1 MALHINLHRLKREPI
16 RLEGE
21 LPIEELALGSFE
33 DECIQAQHPL
43 GYDLTAQWFGGA
55 ILIQGRLSL
64 RLDCT
69 CVRCLKP
76 LVHQLE
82 LADWTCHLPAEGED
96 AFQVEN
102 DCVDL
107 TPYLREHI
115 LLAFP
120 RHPLCDS
127 GCRGL
132 SWPSS
137 RSLPAGGG
145 PPSAE
150 PDVSVWDELDKL
162 NL

>member
-1 MALHINLHRLKREPI
+1 MALHVNLHRLKREPI
-16 RLEGE
+16 RLEGG
-21 LPIEELALGSFE
+21 LPIEELDLGSFQ

-43 GYDLTAQWFGGA
+43 AYDLTAQWFGGS

-64 RLDCT
+64 RLECA

-76 LVHQLE
+76 FVHQLE
-82 LADWTCHLPAEGED
+82 LADWTCHLPGEGED
-96 AFQVEN
+96 AYAVEN

-107 TPYLREHI
+107 TPYVREHI

-120 RHPLCDS
+120 RPPLCDA

-137 RSLPAGGG
+137 RSLPAGGD
-145 PPSAE
+145 PHPAE